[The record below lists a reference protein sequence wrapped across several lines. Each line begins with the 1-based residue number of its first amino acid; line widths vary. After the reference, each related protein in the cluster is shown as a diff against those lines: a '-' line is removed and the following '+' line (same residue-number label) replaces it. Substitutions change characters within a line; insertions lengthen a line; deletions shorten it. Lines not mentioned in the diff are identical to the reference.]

1 MNDFIK
7 KSTQYLTI
15 WIFLFTIFFL
25 IGAFISN
32 YWNILA
38 WFTICKLL
46 LVVITSVFAAI
57 INHQINN

>member
-25 IGAFISN
+25 IGAFIFN
-32 YWNILA
+32 YWNILI
-38 WFTICKLL
+38 WFIIYKLL